1 MKAIQTIVNACATTA
16 LLAGCASGLNRSK
29 EEAIN
34 QKVGIV
40 VHPVHEGVELRL
52 QESALFDFDEASM
65 RPESIA
71 VLNRAAVLL
80 KRSTRPIMVEGHTDN
95 VGPFDYNQALSTA
108 RANAVGDALVARGVP
123 AARIKTKGIAF
134 LQPIATNDTPEG
146 RALNWRVEIIVKT
159 ETEETLLGKL
169 KTK

>member
-1 MKAIQTIVNACATTA
+1 VKAFQTIVNACATTV

-29 EEAIN
+29 EEALN

-40 VHPVHEGVELRL
+40 VHPARDGVELRL

-80 KRSTRPIMVEGHTDN
+80 KRSTRPIMV
-95 VGPFDYNQALSTA
+95 
-108 RANAVGDALVARGVP
+108 
-123 AARIKTKGIAF
+123 
-134 LQPIATNDTPEG
+134 
-146 RALNWRVEIIVKT
+146 
-159 ETEETLLGKL
+159 
-169 KTK
+169 

>member
-1 MKAIQTIVNACATTA
+1 VKAIRTIVNACATTA

-34 QKVGIV
+34 EKVGIV
-40 VHPVHEGVELRL
+40 VHPAHGGVELRL

-71 VLNRAAVLL
+71 ALDRAAVLL

-95 VGPFDYNQALSTA
+95 VGPLDYNQMLSTA
-108 RANAVGDALVARGVP
+108 RANAVADALVARGVP
-123 AARIKTKGIAF
+123 AARIKTRGIAF
-134 LQPIATNDTPEG
+134 AEPIASNATPEG
-146 RALNWRVEIIVKT
+146 RALNRRVEILVKT
-159 ETEETLLGKL
+159 ETEETLLGRVK
-169 KTK
+169 KK

>member
-16 LLAGCASGLNRSK
+16 LLAGCASSLNRSK
-29 EEAIN
+29 EEALN

-40 VHPVHEGVELRL
+40 VHPVHKGVELRL
-52 QESALFDFDEASM
+52 QDTALFDFDEATM
-65 RPESIA
+65 RPDNIA

-95 VGPFDYNQALSTA
+95 VGPFDYNQKLSKA

-134 LQPIATNDTPEG
+134 LQLIATNDTPEG
-146 RALNWRVEIIVKT
+146 RALTGAWR
-159 ETEETLLGKL
+159 LS
-169 KTK
+169 

>member
-1 MKAIQTIVNACATTA
+1 VNAIQSLVSACATTA

-40 VHPVHEGVELRL
+40 VHPSHRGVELRL

-65 RPESIA
+65 RPESIV

-95 VGPFDYNQALSTA
+95 VGPFDYNQTLSTA

-123 AARIKTKGIAF
+123 AARIKTRGIAF
-134 LQPIATNDTPEG
+134 SDPIASNATPEG
-146 RALNWRVEIIVKT
+146 RALNRRVEILVKT
-159 ETEETLLGKL
+159 ETEETLLGSV

>member
-29 EEAIN
+29 EEALN
-34 QKVGIV
+34 QKVGIASIRSRGRV
-40 VHPVHEGVELRL
+40 RL

-80 KRSTRPIMVEGHTDN
+80 NRSTRPIMVEGHTDN
-95 VGPFDYNQALSTA
+95 VGPFDYNQTLSTA

-134 LQPIATNDTPEG
+134 SQPIATNDTPEG
-146 RALNWRVEIIVKT
+146 RALNRRVESS
-159 ETEETLLGKL
+159 
-169 KTK
+169 

>member
-29 EEAIN
+29 EEALN

-52 QESALFDFDEASM
+52 QDTALFDFDEATM
-65 RPESIA
+65 RPDSIA

-80 KRSTRPIMVEGHTDN
+80 KRSTRPIISSCRY
-95 VGPFDYNQALSTA
+95 PS
-108 RANAVGDALVARGVP
+108 
-123 AARIKTKGIAF
+123 AF
-134 LQPIATNDTPEG
+134 LRFPP
-146 RALNWRVEIIVKT
+146 
-159 ETEETLLGKL
+159 
-169 KTK
+169 